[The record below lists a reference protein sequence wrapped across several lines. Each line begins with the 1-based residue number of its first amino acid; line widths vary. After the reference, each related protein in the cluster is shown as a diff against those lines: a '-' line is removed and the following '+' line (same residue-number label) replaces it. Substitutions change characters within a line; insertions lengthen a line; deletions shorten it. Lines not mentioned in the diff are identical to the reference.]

1 MKYFVD
7 FLIAISTYI
16 KSKRFCVM
24 TKLIFQRRIFGKEL
38 SVSTEAF
45 ESVKLELCLWFPSE
59 GSFPVISL
67 GEEELERGALY

>member
-1 MKYFVD
+1 
-7 FLIAISTYI
+7 
-16 KSKRFCVM
+16 M